1 VALMDSASSLL
12 AQLTQLNAEYARAID
27 DDRLEEWPAFFTK
40 RCVYK
45 ITSADNHRRGLEAG
59 IVYADSIG
67 MLRDR
72 VSALREAN
80 VYERHS
86 YRHLL
91 GLPAI
96 LSEADG
102 IVRAETPFLVAR
114 IMRNGDTAIFA
125 TGRYLDALV
134 EDEGALRFR
143 ERVVVCDSGRTD
155 TLLAIPL

>member
-1 VALMDSASSLL
+1 MALMDSASSLL

-27 DDRLEEWPAFFTK
+27 DDRLEEWPGFFTD

-96 LSEADG
+96 LAETDG
-102 IVRAETPFLVAR
+102 VVRAETPFLVAR

-125 TGRYLDALV
+125 TGRYLDVLV
-134 EDEGALRFR
+134 PDDGVLRFR
-143 ERVVVCDSGRTD
+143 ERVVVCDSSRTD